1 MVPIAQAA
9 TEFGLSERTLYLY
22 IGQGR
27 LKRYKR
33 GMDRKSYVDR
43 RELRRLLA
51 YRVDKPKR

>member
-1 MVPIAQAA
+1 MRGVDGKEA
-9 TEFGLSERTLYLY
+9 TVQWWYF
-22 IGQGR
+22 GQGR

-51 YRVDKPKR
+51 YRVDKLRGKKG